1 MEGKILRVKNL
12 KLKTMNDF
20 LKSFQESV
28 SDAYNNPE
36 TTNGSGFLQNL
47 YRRFKGRLI
56 FSLIFFLV
64 FGAVAVGIILMIL
77 FFVLK
82 AL

>member
-1 MEGKILRVKNL
+1 
-12 KLKTMNDF
+12 MNDF
-20 LKSFQESV
+20 LKSFRESV
-28 SDAYNNPE
+28 SDAYNSPE
-36 TTNGSGFLQNL
+36 TTTGTGFLQNV